1 VINHTADTTGG
12 EQRRMFSDGPAVREA
27 RSRANPVLGTDSHDA
42 GHDSASRSVK
52 AHFCDR
58 HHIASVFL

>member
-1 VINHTADTTGG
+1 
-12 EQRRMFSDGPAVREA
+12 MFSGVPAVREA
-27 RSRANPVLGTDSHDA
+27 RSRTNPVLGTDSHDA